1 MNIRRL
7 FILLSLFSLI
17 SCEKPNSAPTGGDKV
32 AAPEEKPEDKPIE
45 PGEYYLADGDDP
57 IYWVTNEYM
66 QAFMQSVTYQDR
78 NYTNTRILDFPGGG
92 PGEADIPPAVP
103 LTWENN
109 YPDEKLILTVW
120 DDEWSREY
128 NLEPGTTKQDLLH
141 LVPKKRYT
149 YKVITT
155 TGKTVAQGTFRT
167 AGSIHQVFFTN
178 SKDKTRQVRNSR
190 DLGGWKTLDGK
201 TVAYRKVYRGGR
213 IEGYIDANGKEE
225 FRAAGIKAELDL
237 RESAPSRCPIGNDIA
252 WCTPFITDSYVKMLT
267 TYKDGV
273 KMSIEFI
280 AECLRQNKPVFYHCA
295 IGRDRT
301 GTLSILVLGL
311 LGVSEGD
318 ISKDYELTYFAPDG
332 YSTNDGG
339 EFKYH
344 RAKSSAFVATVKH
357 IWAYGKPTF
366 KECVEAYLLDIG
378 VSQQAMDDI
387 YKAMLIEK

>member
-1 MNIRRL
+1 MKGEITELNPL
-7 FILLSLFSLI
+7 DGYYNFKTNSNANHNQDWFISGAI
-17 SCEKPNSAPTGGDKV
+17 KIV
-32 AAPEEKPEDKPIE
+32 
-45 PGEYYLADGDDP
+45 
-57 IYWVTNEYM
+57 
-66 QAFMQSVTYQDR
+66 R
-78 NYTNTRILDFPGGG
+78 
-92 PGEADIPPAVP
+92 P
-103 LTWENN
+103 LTE
-109 YPDEKLILTVW
+109 EEGRKI
-120 DDEWSREY
+120 SR
-128 NLEPGTTKQDLLH
+128 
-141 LVPKKRYT
+141 
-149 YKVITT
+149 
-155 TGKTVAQGTFRT
+155 
-167 AGSIHQVFFTN
+167 
-178 SKDKTRQVRNSR
+178 SK
-190 DLGGWKTLDGK
+190 
-201 TVAYRKVYRGGR
+201 
-213 IEGYIDANGKEE
+213 
-225 FRAAGIKAELDL
+225 GIKEDL
-237 RESAPSRCPIGNDIA
+237 P
-252 WCTPFITDSYVKMLT
+252 
-267 TYKDGV
+267 YKDGV